1 MGAQKQQQMQM
12 SNSKSNLNGSYHQ
25 LESGGLPN
33 AGRTMTADNT
43 YIAGRQK
50 QGRNGGIPE
59 LPQASGSGIQA
70 PYVGVQA
77 SHLGVYP
84 HDSKSK

>member
-1 MGAQKQQQMQM
+1 
-12 SNSKSNLNGSYHQ
+12 
-25 LESGGLPN
+25 
-33 AGRTMTADNT
+33 MTADNT